1 MSAVVFIP
9 ASLVHHIEQS
19 QRVTVTG
26 ETLGAVIEQLEPD
39 FPGIRKALCD
49 DAGRLHRFLAV
60 FVDGV
65 NARTLQGLET
75 PVGSESKIDIV
86 TAFAGG

>member
-9 ASLVHHIEQS
+9 ASLVHHMEQS
-19 QRVTVTG
+19 RRVSVTG

-49 DAGRLHRFLAV
+49 DAGRLHRFLRACTIRR
-60 FVDGV
+60 D
-65 NARTLQGLET
+65 RKRHSMTLGR
-75 PVGSESKIDIV
+75 P
-86 TAFAGG
+86 